1 MLKTRIAFLAAFIV
15 TIALMSGC
23 GTPGQPGAGPA
34 PAPAGETGA
43 AQQAADAGA
52 QAAPAEVVDIVW
64 LTTGDM
70 GARPLLATDRIQDV
84 INETLGI
91 NLQVNVVADGDH
103 TAVNVAMAAGDF
115 PDIVTGQ
122 HGSSAARQWVSDGA
136 LVPLNNYWD
145 NAPTLRNIMQN
156 DLSWSAV
163 NGNFYGYV
171 FLTGRGVGNVPLSF
185 RQDWLDNLGLQ
196 PPATLD
202 ELYEVLRA
210 FTQDDPNGTGADDTF
225 GISGFSGALITT
237 FDFIFF
243 AYGMPYADF
252 SLDANGNVIPWHEDP
267 AFRPGMEFVRR
278 IFEAG
283 YVDPEFM
290 MNDRTRHEE
299 RFYQSRIGFFN
310 DAMFRH
316 VNRVESN
323 LQSVT
328 PEGRL
333 GFSAPPRGPGGHAGM
348 VRGGLGG
355 FITGV
360 TIGSEAR
367 EQAVNFIDF
376 MISQEGQDLVRLGIE
391 GIHFSRDG
399 DQIIYHED
407 EREIDNFSPNGW
419 AHPLAWG
426 SFFWP
431 LQAAY
436 LPYTEPQRER
446 ALESV
451 EIASAYLVPTM
462 LHSIPDAYIEFGS
475 ILRDIYNQYFLDMTT
490 GRLTID
496 EGIERLTSEWRRQGG
511 DRVLE
516 EAQALFDAQ

>member
-1 MLKTRIAFLAAFIV
+1 MLKTRIVLLFISIAA
-15 TIALMSGC
+15 IAIMGGC
-23 GTPGQPGAGPA
+23 GTAQQPGAGAQPA
-34 PAPAGETGA
+34 EAPAG
-43 AQQAADAGA
+43 
-52 QAAPAEVVDIVW
+52 QAAPAAAEQPAPAEVSDIVW

-70 GARPLLATDRIQDV
+70 GARPLLDTDRIQEA
-84 INETLGI
+84 INEKLGI
-91 NLQVNVVADGDH
+91 NLQVNVVADGDF
-103 TAVNVAMAAGDF
+103 TRVNVAMAAGDF
-115 PDIVTGQ
+115 PDVVTGQ
-122 HGSSAARQWVSDGA
+122 FGSSAARQWVNDGA

-185 RQDWLDNLGLQ
+185 RQDWLDNLGLEV
-196 PPATLD
+196 PYTLD
-202 ELYEVLRA
+202 EFYEVIRA
-210 FTQDDPNGTGADDTF
+210 FTQDDPDGNGIDDTWAL
-225 GISGFSGALITT
+225 SGTSVNS

-243 AYGMPYADF
+243 AHGMPYAEF
-252 SLDANGNVIPWHEDP
+252 SVDANGQVIPWHEDP
-267 AFRPGMEFVRR
+267 AFRPGMEFLRK
-278 IFEAG
+278 IFERG

-290 MNDRTRHEE
+290 MNDQSRLEE
-299 RFYQSRIGFFN
+299 RFYQSRVGFYN
-310 DAMFRH
+310 GAMFRH

-323 LQSVT
+323 LQAVT

-333 GFSAPPRGPGGHAGM
+333 GFSYPPRGPGGHRGM
-348 VRGGLGG
+348 VRGNLGG

-367 EQAVNFIDF
+367 EKATNFIDF

-399 DQIIYHED
+399 DQITYYED

-436 LPYTEPQRER
+436 LPYTEPQRDR

-451 EIASAYLVPTM
+451 AIASAVMVPTM
-462 LHSIPDAYIEFGS
+462 LNTLPDTRVELGS
-475 ILRDIYNQYFLDMTT
+475 ILDDIYAQYFIDMIT
-490 GRLTID
+490 GRLSID
-496 EGIERLTSEWRRQGG
+496 EGIERLTTEWRRQGG

-516 EAQALFDAQ
+516 EAQAIFDAQ

>member
-1 MLKTRIAFLAAFIV
+1 MYKKSIVLTFILTAV
-15 TIALMSGC
+15 FFSGC
-23 GTPGQPGAGPA
+23 GTAGQ
-34 PAPAGETGA
+34 TGTTPSGQA
-43 AQQAADAGA
+43 SGQAADQGEAVV
-52 QAAPAEVVDIVW
+52 QEVVSDIVW

-70 GARPLLATDRIQDV
+70 GARPLLDTDRIQDV
-84 INETLGI
+84 INERLGI
-91 NLQVNVVADGDH
+91 NLRVNVVADGDH
-103 TAVNVAMAAGDF
+103 TAINVAMAAGDF

-136 LVPLNNYWD
+136 LVPMNNYWND
-145 NAPTLRNIMQN
+145 APTLRNVLLN
-156 DLSWSAV
+156 DLSWSAID
-163 NGNFYGYV
+163 GNFYGYV
-171 FLTGRGVGNVPLSF
+171 FQTGMGVGNVPLSF

-210 FTQDDPNGTGADDTF
+210 FTQDDPNGTGVDDTF
-225 GISGFSGALITT
+225 GISGFSSAQVAT

-252 SLDANGNVIPWHEDP
+252 SIDASGNVIPWHEDP

-299 RFYQSRIGFFN
+299 KFYQSRIGFFN

-328 PEGRL
+328 PEGML
-333 GFSAPPRGPGGHAGM
+333 GFSAPPVGPGGHSGM
-348 VRGGLGG
+348 VRGNLGG

-360 TIGSEAR
+360 TIGSDAR
-367 EQAVNFIDF
+367 EKAVNFIDF
-376 MISQEGQDLVRLGIE
+376 MVSQEGQDLVRLGIE
-391 GIHFSRDG
+391 GIHFSRENG
-399 DQIIYHED
+399 QIVYNE
-407 EREIDNFSPNGW
+407 EQREVDNFSPNGW

-451 EIASAYLVPTM
+451 EIASAAMVPTM
-462 LHSIPDAYIEFGS
+462 LFSIPDSQVEFGS
-475 ILRDIYNQYFLDMTT
+475 ILQDIYNQYFLDMVT
-490 GRLTID
+490 GRLSVD
-496 EGIERLTSEWRRQGG
+496 DGIERMTTEWRRQGG
-511 DRVLE
+511 DAVLA
-516 EAQALFDAQ
+516 EAQQILDNQNSN